1 MITPHVITSLE
12 DVDAV
17 SEEFK
22 ARVENVMRMV
32 R

>member
-12 DVDAV
+12 DVDTV

-22 ARVENVMRMV
+22 RKIGNAMSLFR
-32 R
+32 